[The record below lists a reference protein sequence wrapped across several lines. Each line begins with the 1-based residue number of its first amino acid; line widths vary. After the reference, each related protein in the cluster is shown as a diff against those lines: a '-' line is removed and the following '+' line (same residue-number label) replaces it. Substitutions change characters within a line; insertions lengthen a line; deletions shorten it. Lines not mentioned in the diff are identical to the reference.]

1 MISFV
6 FDCKFSRKYPF
17 QSGLSCEHKN
27 CSWILLKQVRY
38 LLFLALL
45 IIHLLAA
52 MFQLKLVS
60 KYTSDMLHI
69 RRLYLHEATIRL
81 MAGASP
87 GKTQLLLDRSAATK
101 TNRRGLM
108 CGKEREVYSG
118 EREHAMALV
127 MACRHLPT
135 QLMASPGER
144 SGQRNV

>member
-1 MISFV
+1 
-6 FDCKFSRKYPF
+6 
-17 QSGLSCEHKN
+17 
-27 CSWILLKQVRY
+27 
-38 LLFLALL
+38 
-45 IIHLLAA
+45 
-52 MFQLKLVS
+52 
-60 KYTSDMLHI
+60 
-69 RRLYLHEATIRL
+69 

-144 SGQRNV
+144 SGMLTQAARILDKLGDKRRMDECNTMMKTLSYNCTA